1 MEGVGTG
8 ASARSQ
14 MGMLMKGSVDYMIME
29 NRRNDLLALLE
40 EKFGTVPDEMR
51 ERIANVEDAERLK
64 WAMRNVLKLETIEQF
79 QV

>member
-1 MEGVGTG
+1 
-8 ASARSQ
+8 

-51 ERIANVEDAERLK
+51 ERIANVEDPERLK